1 MWRSSHPTMPL
12 AVMNGGDMRGR
23 SRLRRA
29 TSVALVLVL
38 AAGVAACRPQWP
50 VEGPGGGHPDRGFR
64 GLLRGTEQ
72 APWQVQ
78 AGVEQLTV
86 TGATPGQ
93 PLTLYGTRQRK
104 LLTLL
109 ADADG
114 QAHFAYLPPEHA
126 TLQSGPGLDMSGLD
140 VVGGTVVEPGRYIV
154 IDDSAQPRL
163 ASAVVTV
170 GGRDDLPD
178 PALYDDQQ
186 LTGARLDI
194 LGNVAPGSSLEEGFQ
209 YLEMRDGVKLSAMV
223 RFPDEAFYGRGPW
236 PTVVEYSGYSPSN
249 PASEEAGVR
258 VARAMGYATVSVN
271 MRGSG
276 CSGGVFDVFN
286 PAQMA
291 DGYDTIEIVARQP
304 WVKGAKVGMVGLSY
318 SGISQLF
325 TAATNPPH
333 LAGITAQ
340 SVIADP
346 WLQAWPGGIFNSGF
360 TQQWIKERN
369 EAAAPGGSSWVT
381 RRIAAGDTVCAAHQP
396 LRNQI
401 LGFESL
407 VHSLSS
413 YTPSA
418 AARDLRLLVRDI
430 EAPVFLSGAFQD
442 EQTGPQFTTML
453 DDFESTDV
461 LRVNLWN
468 GRHPDGYGPANLMR
482 WFEFLELYVAD
493 RVPVLPPIMRLGL
506 PPVLADQFDLADV
519 ELEPDRFAG
528 FGADLEAARAAYQAE
543 EPVRVLFESGAGANE
558 VGEPGGTFALD
569 LESWPAPQAEPAT
582 LYLGA
587 DETLTPD
594 EPRRRDP
601 GGVDSFRFDPDAGG
615 STLFGGTGD
624 YPLLSRLWNV
634 DWTRFDPGDELSYL
648 TAPFEQD
655 TVFAGPGY
663 ARLYVASD
671 ATDVHVQVSVSEVRP
686 DGTEYLIQNGWLDL
700 GHRAEDRRRSE
711 GLEVVHP
718 FTERAHR
725 PLTPGEFVE
734 ARIDIPSFAHA
745 FRAGSQLRLSVAT
758 PGRNH
763 ATWEFENPDYG
774 GAVPTNQVA
783 HTGRMPS
790 ALVLSWIEGVEV
802 PAVPPAPCPA
812 LRGQACRP
820 FVATENS
827 PGTTPG

>member
-1 MWRSSHPTMPL
+1 MTGSST
-12 AVMNGGDMRGR
+12 
-23 SRLRRA
+23 RRRV
-29 TSVALVLVL
+29 TSLALVLAMV
-38 AAGVAACRPQWP
+38 AGLVACRPAWP
-50 VEGPGGGHPDRGFR
+50 VEVPGDGNPEAGFR
-64 GLLRGTEQ
+64 PLLRGTVE

-78 AGVEQLTV
+78 AGVEQITV
-86 TGATPGQ
+86 TGASPGQ
-93 PLTLYGTRQRK
+93 PLTLYGSSRRR

-114 QAHFAYLPPEHA
+114 QAHFAYLPPEH
-126 TLQSGPGLDMSGLD
+126 TTVQSGSDLPIGELD
-140 VVGGTVVEPGRYIV
+140 VVGGTVVEPGRYV
-154 IDDSAQPRL
+154 LIDDSAEPRL

-178 PALYDDQQ
+178 PALYDGQH

-194 LGNVAPGSSLEEGFQ
+194 LGNVVPGSSLEAGFQ

-223 RFPDEAFYGRGPW
+223 RFPDEGFYGPGPW
-236 PTVVEYSGYSPSN
+236 PTVVEYSGYGPSN

-258 VARAMGYATVSVN
+258 IARAMGYATVSVN

-304 WVKGAKVGMVGLSY
+304 WVRGGKVGMVGLSY
-318 SGISQLF
+318 SGISQLY

-333 LAGITAQ
+333 LAGVTAQ

-369 EAAAPGGSSWVT
+369 EAAAPGGTNWVT
-381 RRIAAGDTVCAAHQP
+381 QRIAAGDEVCAAHQP

-401 LGFESL
+401 LDFESL
-407 VHSLSS
+407 THNLSS
-413 YTPSA
+413 YSEA
-418 AARDLRLLVRDI
+418 AGARDLRRLVPDI
-430 EAPVFLSGAFQD
+430 EAPVFVSGAFQD

-453 DDFESTDV
+453 DDFDSAEV
-461 LRVNLWN
+461 LRANLWN
-468 GRHPDGYGPANLMR
+468 GRHPDGYGPANLVR

-493 RVPVLPPIMRLGL
+493 RVPVVPPFLRMAL

-519 ELEPDRFAG
+519 ELEPDRFAQ
-528 FGADLEAARAAYQAE
+528 FGTDVEGARAAYEAE
-543 EPVRVLFESGAGANE
+543 EPVRVLFESGIGANE
-558 VGEPGGTFALD
+558 IGEPGGTFELN
-569 LESWPAPQAEPAT
+569 LPSWPPPGAEAAT
-582 LYLGA
+582 VYLGP

-594 EPRRRDP
+594 RPGGHAE
-601 GGVDSFRFDPDAGG
+601 GGVDSFTFDPEAGA

-624 YPLLSRLWNV
+624 YPLLGRLWDV
-634 DWTRFDPGDELSYL
+634 DWTRFDPGEELSYL
-648 TAPFEQD
+648 TAPFEHD

-663 ARLYVASD
+663 AQLYVASD

-686 DGTEYLIQNGWLDL
+686 DGTEYLVQNGWLDL
-700 GHRAEDRRRSE
+700 THRAEDRRRTD
-711 GLEVVHP
+711 GLEVVHR
-718 FTERAHR
+718 FTERAMR
-725 PLTPGEFVE
+725 PLTPGRFVE
-734 ARIDIPSFAHA
+734 ARVDIPSFAHA
-745 FRAGSQLRLSVAT
+745 FRAGSQLRLTVAT

-783 HTGRMPS
+783 RMSDMPS
-790 ALVLSWIEGVEV
+790 ALVLSSVAGVEV
-802 PAVPPAPCPA
+802 PAVAPAPCPA

-820 FVATENS
+820 FVATEN
-827 PGTTPG
+827 TPG